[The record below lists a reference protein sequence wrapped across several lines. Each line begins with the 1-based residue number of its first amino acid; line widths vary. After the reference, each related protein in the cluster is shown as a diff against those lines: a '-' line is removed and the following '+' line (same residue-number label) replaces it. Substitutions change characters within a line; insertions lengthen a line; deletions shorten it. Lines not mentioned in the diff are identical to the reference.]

1 MKKLRLHAG
10 GIDIGATKIFVGI
23 EDKEVVSFD
32 TFTTDLEAAG
42 DYLLDNNIDTVAM
55 EATGVYWVI
64 LYDILVAKGLDV
76 WLVDGRSTR
85 QVPGRKT
92 DVKDCQWIQQL
103 HSYGLLNRCFVADA
117 LIQELRGYQRLRED
131 HIRSA
136 AMHINHM
143 QKALTMMN
151 IRLKEVLSQ
160 VHGASGLK
168 IIRAILEGERDPKVL
183 LGLCHG
189 SILKH
194 KKEQV
199 LKALQGHYNDADLFA
214 LRQAVEGYDFYQAQ
228 IGDCDVQLERVLKKF
243 DKGKPLNAKK
253 NYPRKPIRHHR
264 PNIKNM
270 DNYLLAAFDGKDAT
284 VLPAITDYNWMQ
296 LLAEIGT
303 DLRQWKT
310 EKHFTSW
317 LGLAPKQNH
326 SGKKK
331 KNYSPKGAPKA
342 GLIFRQAAA
351 SIINSKN
358 IALGAFGRKIRA
370 KKGPRTANKAVARKL
385 AVLYWRLFV
394 KGMDYVE
401 KGIADY
407 KEKILWNKQKNIMKM
422 AKELGME
429 LAINQQFTKIR
440 Q

>member
-1 MKKLRLHAG
+1 MKKIHLHTA
-10 GIDIGATKIFVGI
+10 GIDIGAEKIFIGI
-23 EDKEVVSFD
+23 EGKQVVSFA
-32 TFTTDLEAAG
+32 TFTADLEAAG
-42 DYLLDNNIDTVAM
+42 AYLLDNNIATVAM

-64 LYDILVAKGLDV
+64 LYDILVSKGLDV
-76 WLVDGRSTR
+76 WLVDGRATR

-103 HSYGLLNRCFVADA
+103 HSYGLLNRCFVADG
-117 LIQELRGYQRLRED
+117 LLQQLRSYQRLRED

-143 QKALTMMN
+143 QKALTVMN

-160 VHGASGLK
+160 VHGVSGLK
-168 IIRAILEGERDPKVL
+168 IIRAILKGQRDPEVL
-183 LGLCHG
+183 VGLCHG

-194 KKEQV
+194 KKAQV
-199 LKALQGHYNDADLFA
+199 LKALEGHYNDAALFA
-214 LRQAVEGYDFYQAQ
+214 LSQAVQGYDFYQDQ
-228 IGDCDVQLERVLKKF
+228 IGDCDVQMDKVLKKF
-243 DKGKPLNAKK
+243 DRGKGTTPKQKS
-253 NYPRKPIRHHR
+253 PRKPIRHHK

-270 DNYLLAAFDGKDAT
+270 DHYLLSAFDGKDAT
-284 VLPAITDYNWMQ
+284 VLPGITDYNWMQ
-296 LLAEIGT
+296 LLAEVGT
-303 DLRQWKT
+303 DLNKWKT

-331 KNYSPKGAPKA
+331 KKYKPKGVPKA
-342 GLIFRQAAA
+342 GLIFRQAAV

-370 KKGPRTANKAVARKL
+370 KKGLMVANKAVARKL
-385 AVLYWRLFV
+385 AILYWKLFV
-394 KGMDYVE
+394 KGLEYVE
-401 KGIADY
+401 KGIKAY
-407 KEKILWNKQKNIMKM
+407 QEKIMLNKQKNVIKM

-429 LAINQQFTKIR
+429 ISYKTTS
-440 Q
+440 